1 MNPNS
6 FMFDLFNVDMSVM
19 ARWNVGGQM
28 LACFPVKNTNN
39 QSLSVGR
46 ENMISPPP
54 SSTSESKLSIDQFGQ
69 DGWFSVSRQRLVR
82 GKEEKDLLSRNPL
95 HLIKHSAVELPFPI
109 HTIFPLLLPWE
120 VGGARESG
128 GLARLGSITLG
139 VFPSLHPRK
148 FKYVFLW
155 EVSHLA
161 QI

>member
-1 MNPNS
+1 MNHNS

-54 SSTSESKLSIDQFGQ
+54 SSTSQSKLSIDQFGQ

-82 GKEEKDLLSRNPL
+82 GKEEKDILSRNPL

-109 HTIFPLLLPWE
+109 HIYFSTFTPMG
-120 VGGARESG
+120 GGARDS
-128 GLARLGSITLG
+128 LAERVRWLGTPRLNNT
-139 VFPSLHPRK
+139 
-148 FKYVFLW
+148 W
-155 EVSHLA
+155 CVSHFA
-161 QI
+161 AEKV

>member
-28 LACFPVKNTNN
+28 LACFPVKNTDN

-46 ENMISPPP
+46 ENMISAPP

-109 HTIFPLLLPWE
+109 HIYFSTFTPMGG
-120 VGGARESG
+120 GGARESG

-139 VFPSLHPRK
+139 VFPTLHPRK